1 MDGPFAFLKT
11 VFLESWGFGVDHL
24 FLHFL
29 FLPAVSRLD
38 CHVILR
44 NKWPYVFQWAVLRG
58 QLLDSN
64 LHGILDSDRFPS
76 CHILGTASEHGPQ
89 ACFECHWVL

>member
-11 VFLESWGFGVDHL
+11 VFLESWGFSVDHL

-29 FLPAVSRLD
+29 FLPAMSRLD

-58 QLLDSN
+58 
-64 LHGILDSDRFPS
+64 
-76 CHILGTASEHGPQ
+76 A
-89 ACFECHWVL
+89 AA